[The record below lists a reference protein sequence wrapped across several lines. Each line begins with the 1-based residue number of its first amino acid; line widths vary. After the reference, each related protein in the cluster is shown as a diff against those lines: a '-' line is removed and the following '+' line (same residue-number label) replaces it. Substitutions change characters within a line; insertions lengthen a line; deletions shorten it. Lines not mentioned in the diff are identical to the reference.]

1 MARSAALLPYSL
13 AAGDGFGRESIV
25 RAVAVLRRGGVV
37 AFPTDTVYGLGA
49 HSGMAAAIE
58 KLYQVKERERL
69 KAIPL
74 LIART
79 EDLTVVAGQVP
90 EIAWRLAE
98 RFWPGPVT
106 LVVPKAAAVLDVL
119 TGGAPNV
126 AVRVPAHEAVLRLI
140 ATLGAPLAA
149 TSANISGQPEAV
161 TAEEVRDTLGERV
174 KLILD
179 GGRCPGGVASTVVD
193 VTVDPPAI
201 RRRGAIVNE
210 VEAFLSKV
218 R

>member
-1 MARSAALLPYSL
+1 MASNVLILRPGKEA
-13 AAGDGFGRESIV
+13 IQQ
-25 RAVAVLRRGGVV
+25 AVAVLRRGGVV

-49 HSGMAAAIE
+49 HSGMTTAIE
-58 KLYQVKERERL
+58 KLFQVKERERL

-74 LIART
+74 LIARA
-79 EDLTVVAGQVP
+79 EDLATVAVQVP
-90 EIAWRLAE
+90 DIAWRLAE

-106 LVVPKAAAVLDVL
+106 LVVPRGAMVLDVL
-119 TGGAPNV
+119 TGGAPSV
-126 AVRVPAHEAVLRLI
+126 AVRVPAHEVALRLI
-140 ATLGAPLAA
+140 ATLGVPLAA

-161 TAEEVRDTLGERV
+161 TADEVRDTLGERV

-193 VTVDPPAI
+193 VTVDPPCI
-201 RRRGAIVNE
+201 RRRGAIVNK